1 MMFLGYKFTVDKQG
15 ITFLDEDGHTT
26 NHLTQSTGIEV
37 GDLFEAILTEEGN
50 VCLRRKPEA

>member
-26 NHLTQSTGIEV
+26 NNLTRSTGIEV
-37 GDLFEAILTEEGN
+37 GDVFEAILTEEGN
-50 VCLRRKPEA
+50 VCLRRKTEA